1 MLARRAGWS
10 PAVLR
15 NLKAREL
22 TTAYAERRK
31 SKKGIRYRGV

>member
-1 MLARRAGWS
+1 MLVRRAGWS
-10 PAVLR
+10 LAVLP
-15 NLKAREL
+15 NSKAREL